1 MSGKFYSFS
10 VVLIWLNISL
20 SSCEQPKD
28 DAECFVPGECLDST
42 VLVVLQDS
50 TVNDCLTDCKEYVAD
65 GSRGIEARW
74 IEARGTEARG
84 TEAMG
89 D

>member
-20 SSCEQPKD
+20 SSCGQLKD

-65 GSRGIEARW
+65 NGATCQDFTFYIQEQVSN
-74 IEARGTEARG
+74 
-84 TEAMG
+84 
-89 D
+89 